1 MNIDIQKSKTAEKPL
16 KRFVGTGSDEQRPK
30 PYGERF
36 KKWDKP
42 EQNRRQCEFTLNIYN
57 RMWRKYNT
65 PWVIDDKYK
74 LSNHNA
80 NNAPTAA
87 ICVHTPSLV
96 RVDLRDTS
104 TPAILILTPSPVRVD
119 GCDVPRRVE
128 LRQLSY
134 FFFLT
139 QNFSS
144 VHSPSH
150 SLLIDVFPAKP
161 HCSSLHNCSY
171 IWLIESLIIC
181 FLLVV
186 QNQLDNY
193 FFKTLFND
201 ETLF

>member
-1 MNIDIQKSKTAEKPL
+1 MKRKTWSVVMNIDMQKSKTSEKPL

-65 PWVIDDKYK
+65 PRVIDDKYK

-87 ICVHTPSLV
+87 IC
-96 RVDLRDTS
+96 
-104 TPAILILTPSPVRVD
+104 ILAPSPVRVD
-119 GCDVPRRVE
+119 GCDIPRRVE

-139 QNFSS
+139 QNVFSS

-150 SLLIDVFPAKP
+150 SLLIESFLRNHIA
-161 HCSSLHNCSY
+161 HSLHNCSY

-201 ETLF
+201 ETFF